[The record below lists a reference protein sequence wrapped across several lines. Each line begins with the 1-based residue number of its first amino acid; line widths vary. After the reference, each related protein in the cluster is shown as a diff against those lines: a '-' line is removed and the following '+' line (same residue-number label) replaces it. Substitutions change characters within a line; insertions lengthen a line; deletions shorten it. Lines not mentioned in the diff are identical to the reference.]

1 MEGEEGKNALY
12 ITEYRTITGNITS
25 VGKFK
30 LVNQTNPMQSGQEE
44 QSPVAN
50 LVFDTEFIYKA
61 QVEPVRAG
69 PVCGGFFYLLG
80 L

>member
-1 MEGEEGKNALY
+1 
-12 ITEYRTITGNITS
+12 
-25 VGKFK
+25 
-30 LVNQTNPMQSGQEE
+30 MQSGQEE

-69 PVCGGFFYLLG
+69 PVCGGREG
-80 L
+80 KDV